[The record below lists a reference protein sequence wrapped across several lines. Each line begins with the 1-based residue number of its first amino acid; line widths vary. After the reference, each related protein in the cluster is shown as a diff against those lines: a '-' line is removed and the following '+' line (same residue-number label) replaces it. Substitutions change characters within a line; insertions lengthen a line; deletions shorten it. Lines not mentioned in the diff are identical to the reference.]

1 MQTAQRHRAE
11 AQKPTPSDPL
21 LSPLCLWFSAHHHH
35 EILNH
40 SSLNFWVLADLS
52 LPISAL
58 AWALRADAGCN
69 RCGAQPL
76 PLPAPRWVGGQAAA
90 ACEGLPLTKKNRYT
104 QGRATLNSKLENT
117 MTCRERETTEERKK
131 IFALGPTSCAAGLDW
146 QPWVTAC
153 APPPSNPS
161 PASSSY
167 PDFWYSLPA
176 FSL

>member
-21 LSPLCLWFSAHHHH
+21 LAPLCLWFSAHHHD

-117 MTCRERETTEERKK
+117 MTCRERERDDGRKK
-131 IFALGPTSCAAGLDW
+131 EDFCIGSHQLCRWPWLTALSDRMC
-146 QPWVTAC
+146 
-153 APPPSNPS
+153 
-161 PASSSY
+161 SSSI
-167 PDFWYSLPA
+167 
-176 FSL
+176 